1 LTALLNLAATPHP
14 AGNRIDLSWTPPEG
28 FDGVSVVRREGT
40 YPAAPGDGVEVTEQP
55 AAGLATD
62 RKLSGETV
70 YYYRL
75 YPFRGGDTSPRVFD
89 DDPENRASAMATS
102 TAGLAEEMYRLLP
115 AIYRRFDETAAL
127 RGFLELP
134 GGQLDQLYSYATAA
148 LGLHDVR
155 RIDGAL
161 LPLLAD
167 WIGWNTSRGLP
178 LEQQRGEVRHAPA
191 LYQATGLIPVIGAT
205 VQRIAKVRSRVKEFV
220 HNVALTNNPERLNLW
235 QLTRTGTQWQDAQLV
250 ALESAPGGRASIAAA
265 GTATAIFYERDD
277 DGRYSI
283 WTRTLPPQS
292 AALPQPAAEDPGWS
306 ESTRLSPGT
315 SRYRHPS
322 AVARDSSVA
331 VFWSAYDPGGRSWTI
346 ESRTFSDQQWSPAV
360 TFVPPEGNPAANR
373 RKPVA
378 VADGSGIWLFWHEQ
392 VGTNWI
398 LKYNRHDGNGWQAN
412 PSPSVWPEAQPR
424 LDDVFLLFHP
434 DDAARPLWLFWAAPE
449 PVLTPGQD
457 PSLPHQSSW
466 TVSFRVKNS
475 TDPGR
480 ADWDT
485 VQPMPKPEGDHEDD
499 REPCAR
505 LDGDN
510 LEVIWSSHRG
520 GHWGIWQRGLDH
532 VTQAWSAPGQLP
544 AQAGSM
550 RAPVAFARGDDTVV
564 VIRSSEPV
572 LYTSPNY
579 SATETLDSRYAGSLT
594 TDTADAAL
602 RAARGSFDDLGS
614 YLYDTGRTDDDRYAR
629 DTIGVYVPAGSDTRR
644 AARVLR
650 EFMPLTDRAVFIEE
664 ASP

>member
-1 LTALLNLAATPHP
+1 MTALLNLAATPHP

-40 YPAAPGDGVEVTEQP
+40 YPAAPGDGVEVTEHP

-250 ALESAPGGRASIAAA
+250 ALESAPGGRAAIAAA

-283 WTRTLPPQS
+283 WTRALPPQS

-466 TVSFRVKNS
+466 TVL
-475 TDPGR
+475 PGEEQHRSRPRRLGHGSAHAETRGRSRGRPRTVR
-480 ADWDT
+480 AARRRQPRGHLELASRRPLGYLAAGPGSRDT
-485 VQPMPKPEGDHEDD
+485 
-499 REPCAR
+499 
-505 LDGDN
+505 
-510 LEVIWSSHRG
+510 
-520 GHWGIWQRGLDH
+520 GL
-532 VTQAWSAPGQLP
+532 VCSRP
-544 AQAGSM
+544 AAGAGGSM
-550 RAPVAFARGDDTVV
+550 RAPVAFARGDNTVV